1 MDEQQE
7 WVPISTPTQ
16 GDVDDF
22 IFRMD
27 SVDSDWYVSDR

>member
-7 WVPISTPTQ
+7 WGPISTPTQ

-27 SVDSDWYVSDR
+27 SDWYVSDR